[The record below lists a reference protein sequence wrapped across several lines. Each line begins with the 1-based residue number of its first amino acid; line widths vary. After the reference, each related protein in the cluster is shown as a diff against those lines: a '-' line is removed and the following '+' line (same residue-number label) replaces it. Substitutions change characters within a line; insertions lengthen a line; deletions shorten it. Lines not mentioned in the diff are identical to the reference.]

1 MIMLINR
8 NYAHRE
14 YGAIGAVELEV
25 PEGEWKLDGKVL
37 PESSVAA
44 LAKFALQIL
53 QDAYA
58 GAKSTDEAQA
68 NFDKKRLKL
77 ATGNLGLR
85 ASNGETESE
94 RVTRQIV
101 RDAFKAK
108 VGKDS
113 PEWKDF
119 DALGKDEQAAKLDA
133 MFAKNAKALQPAV
146 DAKLKTLADE
156 RARKA
161 AIRADFQL

>member
-1 MIMLINR
+1 MLINR

-25 PEGEWKLDGKVL
+25 PKGEWKLDGKVL

-44 LAKFALQIL
+44 LARFALQIL
-53 QDAYA
+53 QDSYA
-58 GAKSTDEAQA
+58 GAKSTDEATA
-68 NFDKKRLKL
+68 AFGKKYDKL
-77 ATGNLGLR
+77 AAGTLGSR
-85 ASNGETESE
+85 EGGEGETEAE

-119 DALGKDEQAAKLDA
+119 DALGKAEQNDKLDA

-146 DAKLKTLADE
+146 DAKLKALADE